1 MYESMKMDM
10 VHNTRFIPHFLRA
23 ADSPAF
29 LHNSLG
35 PAQNGR
41 TIAAD
46 MVYCL
51 SAFDSHF
58 GLSKASYT
66 RNVGESAIGQK

>member
-41 TIAAD
+41 TIAQTMPMLAA
-46 MVYCL
+46 MSL
-51 SAFDSHF
+51 S
-58 GLSKASYT
+58 
-66 RNVGESAIGQK
+66 